1 MKLITRDTDYAVRAL
16 RVIAQSKEKMISTGY
31 LEEKLG
37 VPRTFL
43 RKILQL
49 LQKAG
54 ILNSTKGNQGGFI
67 LARSAQKISLLDLV
81 KVFQGDFCVSECVFL
96 KKPCTQKSRCP
107 LRSELKKIE
116 DYALKRLGAVTLK
129 SLLANTKKIK
139 ETN

>member
-16 RVIAQSKEKMISTGY
+16 RVIAQSKEKMVSTMY

-49 LQKAG
+49 LQKKG
-54 ILNSTKGNQGGFI
+54 ILDSAKGNQGGFI
-67 LARSAQKISLLDLV
+67 LARSTGKIFLLDV
-81 KVFQGDFCVSECVFL
+81 IKVFQGNVCVSDCVFL
-96 KKPCTQKSRCP
+96 KKPCSQKSRCP
-107 LRSELKKIE
+107 LRGELKKIE

-129 SLLANTKKIK
+129 SLLANAKKTR
-139 ETN
+139 EG